1 MFKFG
6 KQTPTLQCRK
16 YDQIYFFLVVD
27 ISIISVFTSCIH
39 SNYMELA
46 TSDNGPTGFHKEDMH
61 GSFIVLIDF
70 FTH

>member
-16 YDQIYFFLVVD
+16 YDQIYF
-27 ISIISVFTSCIH
+27 SCGGYLLYFRVH
-39 SNYMELA
+39 KLYSLYNYMELA